1 MANQTLLDDYTALSS
16 THWLYMRNRDRWQF
30 LYESYVGGEEYRRAG
45 HLTKYVLETPGE
57 YAQRLL
63 NTPLDNHCSNVIQTY
78 ISFLFRE
85 EPDREFE
92 DWEDQEDV
100 ESFLRDADYEG
111 RSFDSFMKQVAIWTS
126 VFGHSW
132 VIMTKPNIGQMTQ
145 AQEIA
150 AGVRPYVN
158 LLTPLV
164 VSDWRWE
171 RLPSGRYELAYF
183 KYVEEVVDKTTVVR
197 EWTREEIKTWVMD
210 DYKKEAAIE
219 TIEVNELGMIPAIL
233 VYNQRGITKDIG
245 VSDITDIA
253 DLQRQIYNLTSE
265 NEQAIRLDG
274 HPSLVVPQSCEL
286 GSGAGAIIKLQDG
299 SDPGLNPYY
308 LEAGGTSVGNIHS
321 SIDKLVEAIDRIS
334 FTGGV
339 RSTIK
344 KTQSGVA
351 MEVEFNLLSAKLSEK
366 ADNLELAEEQIWQ
379 LFGMYQ
385 NRVWMG
391 SIEYPNTFSI
401 RDDDREFQHLQQA
414 KSAATDPVVLRVID
428 EKLLEMLGEE
438 GAEILIP
445 GYQELEA
452 AEAQYE
458 AQEQLEE
465 AAEEQTSSQAC
476 PLPTQDI
483 ALNLKNRQTAID
495 TANYGPLN
503 PNEPNRVFWMRLAD
517 KWSVSEEQAKQSRCG
532 NCAAFNQTSQI
543 KACIEQGLAAG
554 GSTGD
559 EWDTVS
565 AGDLGYCEAFDFKC
579 AANRTC
585 DAWVVGGPI
594 VD

>member
-1 MANQTLLDDYTALSS
+1 MASQTLLDDYTALAS

-57 YAQRLL
+57 YSQRLL

-85 EPDREFE
+85 EPDRDFE

-111 RSFDSFMKQVAIWTS
+111 RNFDSFMKQVAIWTS

-150 AGVRPYVN
+150 AGVRPYVS

-171 RLPSGRYELAYF
+171 RLPSGRYELAFF
-183 KYVEEVVDKTTVVR
+183 KYVEEVVDKITVVK
-197 EWTREEIKTWVMD
+197 EWTRETIKTWVMD
-210 DYKKEAAIE
+210 DVKKEAYMESEEPNMLA
-219 TIEVNELGMIPAIL
+219 MIPAIL

-274 HPSLVVPQSCEL
+274 HPSLVVPQTAEL
-286 GSGAGAIIKLQDG
+286 GSGAGAIIRLQDS

-308 LEAGGTSVGNIHS
+308 LESGGTSVSNIHS

-379 LFGMYQ
+379 LFGVYQ

-391 SIEYPNTFSI
+391 KIEYPNSFSI

-452 AEAQYE
+452 AEAQYA

-465 AAEEQTSSQAC
+465 AAEEQEFQPHIMVDPQTGQQYQA
-476 PLPTQDI
+476 
-483 ALNLKNRQTAID
+483 D
-495 TANYGPLN
+495 T
-503 PNEPNRVFWMRLAD
+503 
-517 KWSVSEEQAKQSRCG
+517 EEQHLAY
-532 NCAAFNQTSQI
+532 AA
-543 KACIEQGLAAG
+543 
-554 GSTGD
+554 
-559 EWDTVS
+559 
-565 AGDLGYCEAFDFKC
+565 LGYVHLD
-579 AANRTC
+579 
-585 DAWVVGGPI
+585 D
-594 VD
+594 